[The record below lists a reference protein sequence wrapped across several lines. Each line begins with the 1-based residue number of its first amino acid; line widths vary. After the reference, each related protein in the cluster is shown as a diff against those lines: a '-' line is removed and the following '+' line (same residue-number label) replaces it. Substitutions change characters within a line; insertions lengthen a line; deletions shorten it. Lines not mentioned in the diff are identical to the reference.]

1 LMLFQK
7 FSKRFYS
14 GECAPVATKYK
25 TSATHTHHACM
36 HGPHTYQMDSNAIS
50 KEVKEILLLSVRNS
64 VEEKVCTKVIY
75 PMQTT
80 VCFFFPQRALPEF
93 HYQGNEITEI
103 YQFVFTLQSSLKT
116 ECLTVFKFKIT
127 KNGCDEFLTLCM
139 GFVSARVH

>member
-1 LMLFQK
+1 MDFLEPNTAYHCKGYFLMLFQK

-64 VEEKVCTKVIY
+64 VEEKVCTNKSDISNANHGL
-75 PMQTT
+75 
-80 VCFFFPQRALPEF
+80 FFSHKGHCPNFITRVTKLQRFTSLSS
-93 HYQGNEITEI
+93 HY
-103 YQFVFTLQSSLKT
+103 
-116 ECLTVFKFKIT
+116 
-127 KNGCDEFLTLCM
+127 
-139 GFVSARVH
+139 RVH

>member
-1 LMLFQK
+1 VHCKLMDFLEPNTACHCKGYFLMLFQK

-25 TSATHTHHACM
+25 TCATHTHHACM
-36 HGPHTYQMDSNAIS
+36 HGRHTYQMDSNAIS

-80 VCFFFPQRALPEF
+80 VCFFFHKGPCPNFITRVTKLQRFTSLSS
-93 HYQGNEITEI
+93 HY
-103 YQFVFTLQSSLKT
+103 
-116 ECLTVFKFKIT
+116 
-127 KNGCDEFLTLCM
+127 
-139 GFVSARVH
+139 RVH